1 MDSFQRWYCIERNLW
16 FPPHVESCFMAFNT
30 KKSNESNDLDD
41 LEVPWLQKHPYLPS
55 AHSPIFDPF
64 RSILAAETTPW
75 IRAAAGAPKACSTRG
90 TLGATRRKLQW
101 KQRSAWR
108 LRRPLKILKRSPWW
122 IGDFV
127 GTYRI
132 TLGGVLKIL
141 RIFFCKHW
149 RNRNCWRRTI
159 WWQSKPSG
167 DQCNAE
173 KLWTFLAD
181 WSIHNYSV
189 AVS

>member
-1 MDSFQRWYCIERNLW
+1 MTWMIWKYHDFRNIHICHLPIALSLIHSDP
-16 FPPHVESCFMAFNT
+16 F
-30 KKSNESNDLDD
+30 
-41 LEVPWLQKHPYLPS
+41 WLQKPHHESVTTRPAS
-55 AHSPIFDPF
+55 SP
-64 RSILAAETTPW
+64 
-75 IRAAAGAPKACSTRG
+75 RAAAGAPKACSTRG

>member
-1 MDSFQRWYCIERNLW
+1 MDSFQRWYRTKSLIPSSCRVTFHGFQYKKLMSLMTWMIWRYHDFRNL
-16 FPPHVESCFMAFNT
+16 HIY
-30 KKSNESNDLDD
+30 
-41 LEVPWLQKHPYLPS
+41 PYLPS

-75 IRAAAGAPKACSTRG
+75 IRDDATSVVPRAAAGAPKACSTRG

-122 IGDFV
+122 IRDFV

-132 TLGGVLKIL
+132 TLGCIED
-141 RIFFCKHW
+141 
-149 RNRNCWRRTI
+149 
-159 WWQSKPSG
+159 S
-167 DQCNAE
+167 
-173 KLWTFLAD
+173 
-181 WSIHNYSV
+181 
-189 AVS
+189 

>member
-1 MDSFQRWYCIERNLW
+1 MTWMIWRYHDFRNLHICHLPIALSLILSDP
-16 FPPHVESCFMAFNT
+16 F
-30 KKSNESNDLDD
+30 
-41 LEVPWLQKHPYLPS
+41 WLQKPHHESVTARLAS
-55 AHSPIFDPF
+55 SP
-64 RSILAAETTPW
+64 
-75 IRAAAGAPKACSTRG
+75 RAAAGAPKACSTRG

-108 LRRPLKILKRSPWW
+108 LSDLRGGLVILLGLTEVPW
-122 IGDFV
+122 
-127 GTYRI
+127 
-132 TLGGVLKIL
+132 GVLKFL

-149 RNRNCWRRTI
+149 RNRNCWRRTA

-189 AVS
+189 S